1 MRSLAPARRLD
12 FLRLFGEIEHS
23 TDATAYALIFLVISA
38 AQYLVI
44 GRGEVT
50 LLLLQNDSPGHQI
63 SSKKAIRNVI
73 STLKY
78 SVRLRHHKLSHDS
91 VNRSRKWHV
100 TVDET
105 RNMPLAFASFFSSVN
120 NEEDRRSVDE
130 ILATSGFGIL
140 MAVVRV
146 IAPTAD

>member
-1 MRSLAPARRLD
+1 MS
-12 FLRLFGEIEHS
+12 
-23 TDATAYALIFLVISA
+23 
-38 AQYLVI
+38 
-44 GRGEVT
+44 
-50 LLLLQNDSPGHQI
+50 SP
-63 SSKKAIRNVI
+63 
-73 STLKY
+73 TLKY
-78 SVRLRHHKLSHDS
+78 SVRLRRHKLSHDS